1 MDETPISPYALHP
14 HEYEIPVM
22 GTAMRPTAGVLALPA
37 RVFPPLF
44 VPTAAAL
51 SVANRDA
58 LREWGW
64 TPLDH
69 HDVPWPS
76 SLALLPGGR
85 LQALSFA
92 GTGASLISL
101 AAALPRGA
109 RSGLL
114 ATCGAG
120 LVAAALPLD
129 RPDGDPSELASW
141 IRSWH
146 GVVHAGGFVVSG
158 AAGILAVGASGQ
170 RQDVAV
176 AGLLAAAA
184 GGGRTPGWYLF
195 VTGFFTWVSLLARR
209 VTFAASAPE
218 NGLRS

>member
-1 MDETPISPYALHP
+1 MARRE
-14 HEYEIPVM
+14 
-22 GTAMRPTAGVLALPA
+22 RVLALPA

-92 GTGASLISL
+92 GSGASLISL

-109 RSGLL
+109 RSRLL

-120 LVAAALPLD
+120 LMAAALPLD
-129 RPDGDPSELASW
+129 RPDGDPSTLASW
-141 IRSWH
+141 IRSWPAA
-146 GVVHAGGFVVSG
+146 VHAGGFVVAGS
-158 AAGILAVGASGQ
+158 AGILAIGVS
-170 RQDVAV
+170 RQSADVAL
-176 AGLLAAAA
+176 ASLLAAAA
-184 GGGRTPGWYLF
+184 GGGRTPGWYAF
-195 VTGFFTWVSLLARR
+195 VSSFFAWVTVLA
-209 VTFAASAPE
+209 
-218 NGLRS
+218 G